1 MKKVYDLS
9 VKVDEY
15 TDATGQKKAKWQNV
29 GTVMEGDDGR
39 RFVLLDRTFNPAG
52 VPNEGNR
59 PNVLISMFE
68 PKQNNGSGNPPF

>member
-1 MKKVYDLS
+1 MKKIYDLS

-15 TDATGQKKAKWQNV
+15 TDGAGQKKAKWQNV
-29 GTVMEGDDGR
+29 GTVMEGEEGK
-39 RFVLLDRTFNPAG
+39 RFILLDRTFNPAG

-68 PKQNNGSGNPPF
+68 PKQNGSGNPPF